1 MAEPPI
7 SKACIFP
14 DQDDLGTILDVR
26 ILEVNPMPSSRCTQ
40 SPAMYGLNINDN
52 KVRNPTKVKV
62 RCGLVVDQEK
72 KYKDT
77 LKQIHNM
84 QVSQDTKFSSVLSH
98 VAYYKNLT
106 LLESPHRED
115 VESFD
120 VYEFDLLFQEIIIAG
135 AGPTVSNEEFGT
147 YVALGNV
154 GSSQG

>member
-14 DQDDLGTILDVR
+14 DQNDMGTMLDVR

-40 SPAMYGLNINDN
+40 SPAMNGLNINDN

-62 RCGLVVDQEK
+62 RCALVIDKDK
-72 KYKDT
+72 KYADT

-84 QVSQDTKFSSVLSH
+84 QVSQDTKFSAVLSH

-106 LLESPHRED
+106 LLESPHREN

-120 VYEFDLLFQEIIIAG
+120 VYEFDLVFQEIILVG
-135 AGPTVSNEEFGT
+135 AGLTVSNEEFGPT
-147 YVALGNV
+147 KALGNV